1 MIQRKTGST
10 NTELWAKNPRIWEK
24 GEERRETYRWER
36 GYRSGQLL
44 PGSRIRQAASA
55 AAAAGRPRR
64 LRVCR
69 AGASPRDSG
78 RRRRERGFVPD
89 LMRWGFVPGRKGGG
103 KVRMGQFSIRTRLR
117 GRRAGAWRR
126 RGRARRAGAGRGGG
140 GAAEWRRRRE
150 CGCVRREWVR
160 VCVRVGHL
168 AGGGGRDFAE
178 CQITALGKDTT
189 ALPSALIWHS
199 AKPLPLCRVPC
210 WQHSAKPGFHFK
222 IFQFKIYLNIFLWF

>member
-36 GYRSGQLL
+36 GYRSGQPL

-103 KVRMGQFSIRTRLR
+103 KVRGVEAAGQCAARR
-117 GRRAGAWRR
+117 GGAWRR
-126 RGRARRAGAGRGGG
+126 RRGGLE
-140 GAAEWRRRRE
+140 AAA
-150 CGCVRREWVR
+150 WVR
-160 VCVRVGHL
+160 VCAAWVSARVCGSV
-168 AGGGGRDFAE
+168 
-178 CQITALGKDTT
+178 T
-189 ALPSALIWHS
+189 
-199 AKPLPLCRVPC
+199 
-210 WQHSAKPGFHFK
+210 
-222 IFQFKIYLNIFLWF
+222 